1 VTIQRGD
8 DVKVALTAK
17 FLGGSTHDD
26 RAFVV
31 LAHDGIEWL
40 VEVALDDITKV
51 IPPEPVWL
59 DGATIRVRNTFDQG
73 GRPCHRYAGRW
84 YTFYGVPLSDGAISR
99 AWADGRVTRLVPE
112 VVK

>member
-1 VTIQRGD
+1 MTIQRGD

-59 DGATIRVRNTFDQG
+59 DGATIRVRSEFDQSTRPLYRYG
-73 GRPCHRYAGRW
+73 GHWYA
-84 YTFYGVPLSDGAISR
+84 FYGVIIGDSAVSR
-99 AWADGRVTRLVPE
+99 AWAEGRIVRLVE
-112 VVK
+112 VAK